1 MQLQATQPIT
11 FISQDTIKSL
21 RKKFARL
28 IIELGANNSKGS
40 RRYNFEVE
48 FCYAMRE
55 LEEGPQYLM
64 GKLFDRAANVCNA
77 LDQTVKAGTSQ
88 HEQAKLATS

>member
-1 MQLQATQPIT
+1 MQAQATPAPT
-11 FISQDTIKSL
+11 YISQDTIKSL

-28 IIELGANNSKGS
+28 IIELGANNSKGT

-55 LEEGPQYLM
+55 LEEAPPYLM

-77 LDQTVKAGTSQ
+77 LDQTVKSAGAQ
-88 HEQAKLATS
+88 QATA